1 MEILD
6 QPVGGGLMLPSPLGN
21 VLPALA
27 ISLLA
32 LGILERDGIWLF
44 DGIGVD
50 MATASLVCGVI
61 FAMIQIGIYFLAHA
75 WP

>member
-1 MEILD
+1 
-6 QPVGGGLMLPSPLGN
+6 MLPSPLGN
-21 VLPALA
+21 VLPALV

-32 LGILERDGIWLF
+32 LGILERDGIWLL